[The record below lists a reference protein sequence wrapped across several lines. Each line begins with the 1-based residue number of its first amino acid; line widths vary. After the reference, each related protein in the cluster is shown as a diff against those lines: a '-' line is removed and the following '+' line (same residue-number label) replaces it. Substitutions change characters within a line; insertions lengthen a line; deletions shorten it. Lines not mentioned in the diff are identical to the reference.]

1 MLKSMTGFGRAK
13 VETMLREIV
22 VELKSV
28 NHRYLDINIKTPRIY
43 GFLDEKVKSVVAGAI
58 VRGKIEVYVSVK
70 NKEGSDVKI
79 TPNFPVIQ
87 GYLAAF
93 EEMHQRYDLEN
104 DATVMSVARLSESL
118 SVDKEDV
125 DASQLTEE
133 VVSVLEAALAEYNAM
148 RTNEGKQLCEDILAR
163 ANEIEA
169 MVKKV
174 ELRSPLCEAEYR
186 EKVAQRMTEL
196 LGDSEITEARIL
208 AEAALYADKISVTE
222 EIVRLG
228 SHLGQL
234 RSMISSGKAVG
245 RKLDFLLQ
253 ELNRETNTIGSKAN
267 DSEIARIVIDMKAE
281 IEKIREQI
289 QNLE

>member
-13 VETMLREIV
+13 AENDLREIV

-28 NHRYLDINIKTPRIY
+28 NHRYLDLNIKTPRIY
-43 GFLDEKVKSVVAGAI
+43 GFLDEKVKAVIATSI

-93 EEMHQRYDLEN
+93 EEIHKRYDLEN
-104 DATVMSVARLSESL
+104 DATVLSVARLAESL
-118 SVDKEDV
+118 SVDKDDV
-125 DASQLTEE
+125 DASQLTQE
-133 VVSVLEAALAEYNAM
+133 VGAVLESALAEYNAM
-148 RTNEGKQLCEDILAR
+148 RTNEGHQLCQDILAR
-163 ANEIEA
+163 TDAIEA
-169 MVKKV
+169 MVSQV
-174 ELRSPLCEAEYR
+174 VQRSPVCEAEYR
-186 EKVAQRMTEL
+186 EKIAQRMTEL
-196 LGDSEITEARIL
+196 LGESDITEARIL
-208 AEAALYADKISVTE
+208 GEAAMFADKISVTE
-222 EIVRLG
+222 EVVRIG
-228 SHLGQL
+228 SHLRQL
-234 RSMISSGKAVG
+234 RSMISGDKAVG

-267 DSEIARIVIDMKAE
+267 DSEIAKVVIDMKAE